1 MYYKCLYSHCYEAEY
16 LSWCVWWR
24 SVCEGMK
31 DIYICGCVIHTSC
44 VGLEILDVCLA
55 CTPGLDN
62 DR

>member
-1 MYYKCLYSHCYEAEY
+1 M
-16 LSWCVWWR
+16 
-24 SVCEGMK
+24 CEGMK